1 MSIVK
6 EEKTFFQLSSYLATC
21 IIQHWSGRSQDYQ
34 EPEILNKTGL
44 FLSLWSVI
52 FGFLTPKKLP
62 HIKFQD
68 ERMTRTI
75 LITENV
81 NSKWQILPRQNIHF
95 KFSNLNNFR
104 TVRSWGLKF
113 SGIDH
118 GLSTKILFIETI
130 TNIEK
135 RNKIWEVRL
144 RRVSSRPGWLLVD
157 GQTQYHPWV

>member
-1 MSIVK
+1 MYYSALV
-6 EEKTFFQLSSYLATC
+6 SSVTRLPRT
-21 IIQHWSGRSQDYQ
+21 WNLKQDWF
-34 EPEILNKTGL
+34 IFK
-44 FLSLWSVI
+44 SLKCDFWISY
-52 FGFLTPKKLP
+52 PKKLP

-104 TVRSWGLKF
+104 SVRSWGLKF

-118 GLSTKILFIETI
+118 GLSAKILFIETI

-144 RRVSSRPGWLLVD
+144 RRVSLHPGWLLVD
-157 GQTQYHPWV
+157 CQTQHHPWV